1 MSFNSKFMKTLA
13 LFLPGIFL
21 LGMNIG
27 TGSVTSMAKAGATYG
42 MDLLWAIAA
51 SCLTTFF
58 LISIFGK
65 FTLVTGETALQAFR
79 KHIHPGFAI
88 FFIVALTFGVSGSV
102 MGVMGIVA
110 EICFEW
116 SKTVLNGGIAPIW
129 WAILFTAMVY
139 YIFWMGK
146 TKVFER
152 ALAIIVAVM
161 SACFLLNLFFMFPPI
176 GDVISGMIPS
186 MPEVK
191 DGGDPM
197 LLIAATVGTTV
208 FSGLFIIRTTLV
220 KEAGWDISHAKQQR
234 NDAIVSATLMFIIS
248 AAIMAAAAGSIYAEG
263 KTMNNASEMI
273 AMLEPLAGQFA
284 TTLFALGIVAAGV
297 SSQFP
302 NALMLP
308 WLLCD
313 YNNTKRDMSINK
325 YRIIVAVISLLGLV
339 VPIFG
344 GRPILIM
351 IVSQALNAFILPA
364 TVGGIIYLTNKTDLM
379 KSYKNNTWVN
389 LFLGLILAFSLFT
402 SYLSLN
408 GVIETISNLI
418 NN

>member
-1 MSFNSKFMKTLA
+1 MKTLA

-42 MDLLWAIAA
+42 MDLLWAIGA

-116 SKTVLNGGIAPIW
+116 SKTVLNDGIAPIW

-186 MPEVK
+186 IPEVK

-313 YNNTKRDMSINK
+313 YNNTKRDMSLNK